1 MNKMILIATLVM
13 GSSVY
18 AVAADLPTLKPATR
32 ERTIPTYTMS
42 QLPKSDQASTLPTL
56 TPAHLIADLNEPR
69 LPTIQ
74 Q

>member
-13 GSSVY
+13 SSSIY
-18 AVAADLPTLKPATR
+18 AAAADLPTLEPATR
-32 ERTIPTYTMS
+32 ERTIPTYTIS
-42 QLPKSDQASTLPTL
+42 QLPRADQAGMLPTL
-56 TPAHLIADLNEPR
+56 TPARLITESDAPR

>member
-1 MNKMILIATLVM
+1 MNKMILTAALVV
-13 GSSVY
+13 SSSMY
-18 AVAADLPTLKPATR
+18 AAAADLQSLEPATR

-42 QLPKSDQASTLPTL
+42 QLPKSDQVNTLPTL
-56 TPAHLIADLNEPR
+56 TPAHLIAKSDEPR